1 MRHRKSIAIIFAGK
15 KAHLLREIDRPP
27 IDLDQGSGPNM
38 PYSSNAPAMEI
49 HMSNTSHTLREEL
62 PGQMDRIAEAL
73 RGA

>member
-1 MRHRKSIAIIFAGK
+1 
-15 KAHLLREIDRPP
+15 
-27 IDLDQGSGPNM
+27 M